1 MLLASLGLSRTKMN
15 TNEWQKEQAPGR
27 LFENNLLAVDKYLAT
42 INTTDGKTGSFRWST
57 IYHRCGA
64 CAALLLR
71 GRSPPP
77 PHAAQILV
85 HSYIQIHAQFFV
97 QILVK
102 LIAQILC
109 TFSYPQMHVQHS
121 CDTWE
126 TRRCMQ
132 QQTNASLVD
141 GANL

>member
-1 MLLASLGLSRTKMN
+1 MAKWDLAN
-15 TNEWQKEQAPGR
+15 
-27 LFENNLLAVDKYLAT
+27 
-42 INTTDGKTGSFRWST
+42 T

-64 CAALLLR
+64 RRGLAARVAHSLAVR
-71 GRSPPP
+71 RE
-77 PHAAQILV
+77 QILV

-121 CDTWE
+121 CDT
-126 TRRCMQ
+126 
-132 QQTNASLVD
+132 
-141 GANL
+141 